1 MPNLDPPLTSIEQVS
16 AYIWQLQPLDP
27 RTTFLMTLYLH
38 PTLTPSTIET
48 AAWAGIHGIK
58 AYPANTTTNSA
69 SGVSNW
75 DMYTPILTAMQEH
88 NLVLNIHGETPGASP
103 ETAESAFLP
112 TLLHLHGSFPRLRI
126 VLEHATSAAALDAVA
141 SCGANVATTI
151 TAHHLYLT
159 RDAVPGNPDNYCRPL
174 AKLESDRRAL
184 LRAVLGVYDRRLRGR
199 VLFGSDSAPHDVEM
213 KRGMNV
219 GRACCGG
226 DATAGILP
234 SLVPATE
241 VATATAVPGAGAGAS
256 VAATQQPAAG
266 CFTQPF
272 ATQLVVGAVDQALAD
287 GWVYDQLEND
297 DNGFVELDGEGVIAA
312 LTAFLSGNAARFYKL
327 NDDADG
333 NVVFGSKENE
343 MIELERG
350 KALIPMSVSVQDG
363 DGRLEGPV
371 VNCFRGGEITWGLK
385 WIDTSHSASD

>member
-1 MPNLDPPLTSIEQVS
+1 M
-16 AYIWQLQPLDP
+16 
-27 RTTFLMTLYLH
+27 
-38 PTLTPSTIET
+38 
-48 AAWAGIHGIK
+48 
-58 AYPANTTTNSA
+58 
-69 SGVSNW
+69 
-75 DMYTPILTAMQEH
+75 
-88 NLVLNIHGETPGASP
+88 
-103 ETAESAFLP
+103 
-112 TLLHLHGSFPRLRI
+112 
-126 VLEHATSAAALDAVA
+126 
-141 SCGANVATTI
+141 
-151 TAHHLYLT
+151 
-159 RDAVPGNPDNYCRPL
+159 
-174 AKLESDRRAL
+174 
-184 LRAVLGVYDRRLRGR
+184 LGVYDRRLRGR

-213 KRGMNV
+213 KRGMNVDVNV